1 MQYFRKAESAII
13 YGFMTVG
20 RQAYLAQGAVLRSIG
35 DSIVIGHH
43 SIVLENSVIVG
54 NPKLITRIGEKVVF
68 GHRTL
73 VIGAA
78 IGNLCEIGN
87 ACIIMPKADIG
98 DWCILGE
105 GTLIPEGM
113 KIPSHSV
120 VVGRPG
126 RIIRSLTITDQ
137 AVITRLLNG
146 DTALSGEAGQAFQNG
161 ILVEESTMGKLYAY
175 KNQFPQ
181 IAKTAFLFDS
191 AEITGDVIVGD
202 DCIIGAGV
210 KIIGDSHGPVRIGSK
225 VQILENTVLH
235 LLPDNRL
242 VIEDDVVIGPG
253 CMIHGCKIGQHS
265 VIEPGAIVCDYSEI
279 GANSL
284 VKAGSV
290 VKQRSTFPNNAV
302 IEGFPAKP
310 MATLAKPLDFPR
322 WALTLGE
329 LRSLLT

>member
-1 MQYFRKAESAII
+1 MI
-13 YGFMTVG
+13 YGAVTMG
-20 RQAYLAQGAVLRSIG
+20 QQAYLAQGAVIRSIG

-43 SIVLENSVIVG
+43 SMVLENSVIIG
-54 NPKLITRIGEKVVF
+54 NPELITRIGEKVVF

-113 KIPSHSV
+113 KIPAYSV
-120 VVGRPG
+120 VIGRPG
-126 RIIRSLTITDQ
+126 RILRSLSEADQ
-137 AVITRLLNG
+137 AAITRLRNG
-146 DTALSGEAGQAFQNG
+146 DTTLLGGVGQPYQNG
-161 ILVEESTMGKLYAY
+161 ILVEEANMGKLYAY

-191 AEITGDVIVGD
+191 AEITGDVFIGD

-210 KIIGDSHGPVRIGSK
+210 KIIGDSHGPVRIGSN

-235 LLPDNRL
+235 LLPDNQL
-242 VIEDDVVIGPG
+242 VIEDGVVIGPG

-302 IEGFPAKP
+302 IDGFPAKL
-310 MATLAKPLDFPR
+310 MDTLAKPLDFPR